1 MNFLSAGERLMR
13 IVSTAFLATTIL
25 VSSTTLANAD
35 VKVIASIKPVHSLVA
50 AVMEGVGKPEL
61 LVEGAG
67 SPHTYS
73 LKPSQAKKLQEAD
86 LVFWMSHDLEAFLE
100 NSIEGIAANATS
112 VPLMDAHG
120 LIKLDF
126 REGGAFDAHAH
137 DEHDDHDDHKDHDEH
152 GHNDHDDHK
161 KDDHDDHGHD
171 DHDDH
176 KKDDHGHDDHDDHKK
191 DDHDDHGHD
200 DHAGHGHGDHAFEWA
215 GVFELSAGTYKW
227 SFAKVDGAYAD
238 PAMKMAIVASDHIE
252 DSEEAAEAMLE
263 SDDTNSSVNND
274 VLRVSDK
281 AYTLNFDDTKDMTV
295 FTVKIEKDGAYTF
308 FTEHMP
314 FEFEASEHF
323 FKDLAGA
330 DVEPIAQEPD
340 MGHHDEHH
348 GEHAH
353 KGHDDH
359 DDHGHHGTD
368 PHVWLDPVN
377 AKAMIHEIE
386 EALIEADPANASA
399 YEANAEAMMSKLDNL
414 VAEIDAELQ
423 PVKGRG
429 YVVFHDAYQYFENR
443 FGVSAVGSI
452 TVSPEVLPGAERV
465 AELREKVRNLDAT
478 CVFSEP
484 QFEPK
489 LVMTIT
495 ENTNAGTGVLDPL
508 GASIDDGPE
517 LYFTLIRNMAK
528 SLKDCLL
535 K

>member
-1 MNFLSAGERLMR
+1 M
-13 IVSTAFLATTIL
+13 
-25 VSSTTLANAD
+25 SSTNLANAD

-50 AVMEGVGKPEL
+50 AVMEGVGKPDL

-86 LVFWMSHDLEAFLE
+86 IVFWMSHDLEAFLE

-137 DEHDDHDDHKDHDEH
+137 DDHDDHDDHKDHD
-152 GHNDHDDHK
+152 DHDDHK
-161 KDDHDDHGHD
+161 D
-171 DHDDH
+171 
-176 KKDDHGHDDHDDHKK
+176 
-191 DDHDDHGHD
+191 
-200 DHAGHGHGDHAFEWA
+200 
-215 GVFELSAGTYKW
+215 
-227 SFAKVDGAYAD
+227 
-238 PAMKMAIVASDHIE
+238 
-252 DSEEAAEAMLE
+252 
-263 SDDTNSSVNND
+263 
-274 VLRVSDK
+274 
-281 AYTLNFDDTKDMTV
+281 
-295 FTVKIEKDGAYTF
+295 
-308 FTEHMP
+308 
-314 FEFEASEHF
+314 
-323 FKDLAGA
+323 
-330 DVEPIAQEPD
+330 
-340 MGHHDEHH
+340 
-348 GEHAH
+348 
-353 KGHDDH
+353 HDDH

-386 EALIEADPANASA
+386 ETLIEADPANASA

-414 VAEIDAELQ
+414 VAEIDAQLQ
-423 PVKGRG
+423 PVKGRS

-465 AELREKVRNLDAT
+465 TELREKVKNLDAT

-508 GASIDDGPE
+508 GASIDDGTE

-535 K
+535 R